1 MQWWFTQADLLIQFN
16 NLLVYHDL
24 RIGGDLQLYEAP
36 NSAHCT
42 MKGEHELAGPSL
54 FFLQLLA
61 IFSTGQIFSQEIQ
74 CLDMLRSC
82 ASSRCNYTKRSLVD
96 KAD

>member
-1 MQWWFTQADLLIQFN
+1 
-16 NLLVYHDL
+16 L
-24 RIGGDLQLYEAP
+24 RIEEDLQLYEAP

-42 MKGEHELAGPSL
+42 MKGEHEFAVPSII
-54 FFLQLLA
+54 FLQLLA
-61 IFSTGQIFSQEIQ
+61 IFSTGQIFSQEIH

-82 ASSRCNYTKRSLVD
+82 ASSRYNYTIRSLVD